1 MTKAEY
7 INELLSRVHPWYAL
21 QFIFINDMSIVFKVG
36 STIVEARYDH
46 DEELW
51 LMKPTSFNESE
62 SAFVDRLN
70 ATMRGCFRDEDGN
83 MKCLVTE

>member
-36 STIVEARYDH
+36 ARYDH
-46 DEELW
+46 D
-51 LMKPTSFNESE
+51 
-62 SAFVDRLN
+62 
-70 ATMRGCFRDEDGN
+70 
-83 MKCLVTE
+83 